1 MEPKSRF
8 LTLTP
13 GFLMYP
19 VYCSMFK
26 SKCYEI
32 NLNENSQKDYFI
44 NLKKRSDQT
53 NLIY

>member
-8 LTLTP
+8 LTLTW
-13 GFLMYP
+13 FLVP
-19 VYCSMFK
+19 IYCSMFK

-32 NLNENSQKDYFI
+32 NLNENSKRLFYKFKKEI
-44 NLKKRSDQT
+44 NQT